1 MDKTEFLKLL
11 NEDLESEYR
20 SIIQYTQHVSSIK
33 GAKYQNIIDE
43 MRTHLNQELD
53 HALILAQQIDFLG
66 GTPSTNVADFP
77 AVKDADRA
85 LKQDL
90 GLEQRQLQRYR
101 ERVRQANELGLPDI
115 AEALAPLLRET
126 QDHVHDLRTAIN
138 A

>member
-1 MDKTEFLKLL
+1 MNKTEFLKLL

-20 SIIQYTQHVSSIK
+20 SIVQYIQHVSSIK
-33 GAKYQNIIDE
+33 GARYQNIVDE

-77 AVKDADRA
+77 AIEDADKA
-85 LKQDL
+85 LRQDL
-90 GLEQRQLQRYR
+90 NLEQRQLERYR
-101 ERVRQANELGLPDI
+101 ERVKQAGELGLPDL

-126 QDHVHDLRTAIN
+126 QDHVQDLRTAIN

>member
-1 MDKTEFLKLL
+1 MNRTEFLKLL

-20 SIIQYTQHVSSIK
+20 SIVQYIQHVSSIK
-33 GAKYQNIIDE
+33 GAEYQSIIDE

-77 AVKDADRA
+77 AIEDADKA

-90 GLEQRQLQRYR
+90 SLERRQLERYR
-101 ERVRQANELGLPDI
+101 ERVDQANDLGLPDI

-126 QDHVHDLRTAIN
+126 QHHVQDLRAAIN

>member
-1 MDKTEFLKLL
+1 MNRTEFLKLL

-20 SIIQYTQHVSSIK
+20 SIVQYIQHVSSIK
-33 GAKYQNIIDE
+33 GAQYQNIIDE

-77 AVKDADRA
+77 TIDDADKA

-90 GLEQRQLQRYR
+90 SLERRQLERYR
-101 ERVRQANELGLPDI
+101 ERVDQANDLGLPDI

-126 QDHVHDLRTAIN
+126 QNHVQDLRAAIN